1 MPTRVK
7 AAADLALILLG
18 CRGEPPSAA
27 EIAAA
32 RETRPELERI
42 PLQIRSETGTHDFT
56 VKVARTPGEQ
66 APGPMFR
73 GSLSSGADRP
83 FPFRRQ
89 RPASSGMKNTLIPLA
104 FIFTRADGPSPRTPV
119 NTHVPPLQPGG
130 IGQPVWAGP

>member
-56 VKVARTPGEQ
+56 VEVARTPEEQ
-66 APGPMFR
+66 ARGLMFR
-73 GSLSSGADRP
+73 ESLSSGAGML
-83 FPFRRQ
+83 FPFTRP
-89 RPASSGMKNTLIPLA
+89 RPASFWMQNTLIPLDL
-104 FIFTRADGPSPRTPV
+104 IFVRAAGPIAWIAV
-119 NTHVPPLQPGG
+119 NTRLKDRGAGKGG
-130 IGQPVWAGP
+130 ESE